1 MALFRVRYTEVTV
14 SYMDIE
20 ADSEAQAEEFL
31 ETVRENHHEH
41 TMTLLAEEA
50 IDKIIEPISW
60 EESCSAVYSHDE
72 VKAWLAA
79 YEEGSLSVMN
89 YPKL

>member
-1 MALFRVRYTEVTV
+1 MALFRIRYTEVTV

-31 ETVRENHHEH
+31 EIVRENHHGH
-41 TMTLLAEEA
+41 AMTLLAEEV